1 MAKAGYSQSSYPEN
15 IKIRINY
22 KDGRKLNFC
31 GMCRRLLIS
40 SGVMHDGPIPN
51 SYLYYRVAVLFEFW

>member
-1 MAKAGYSQSSYPEN
+1 MAKAGYSQSTYPEN

-22 KDGRKLNFC
+22 IDGRKLNFR

-40 SGVMHDGPIPN
+40 SGGMNDGPIHN
-51 SYLYYRVAVLFEFW
+51 SYLYYRFAVLFEF